1 MDTWFPAPHTR
12 MRESFSIRPDEILIY
27 YCLPSPVSWRVRG
40 ECYGKIDR
48 FSFLLESRRVFA
60 LIFHSICLHWVNLCD
75 TVDTRRTPA
84 LPHCRAKDL
93 LNWISHILWLNYIAP
108 NTGATKSIR
117 WWSSRAAC
125 IATSN
130 RITCNFSLLF
140 FDFIFFPPNEPDSK
154 IYLLPCWRR
163 HRLCDLN
170 WRWRWSTPSPS
181 PVIRWMDILF
191 SIINH
196 SMLSRVKPKLR
207 WYVTSHTLP
216 NIPKYPHADK
226 THKLIQLATHFSS

>member
-1 MDTWFPAPHTR
+1 MDTWFPAPHTHII
-12 MRESFSIRPDEILIY
+12 ESFSIRPDEILIY

-117 WWSSRAAC
+117 WWSSEQPASQLA
-125 IATSN
+125 IALRVIFLYYFS
-130 RITCNFSLLF
+130 ISFFSLQTNPIQKSTF
-140 FDFIFFPPNEPDSK
+140 F
-154 IYLLPCWRR
+154 
-163 HRLCDLN
+163 HAGA
-170 WRWRWSTPSPS
+170 
-181 PVIRWMDILF
+181 VIVCVI
-191 SIINH
+191 
-196 SMLSRVKPKLR
+196 
-207 WYVTSHTLP
+207 
-216 NIPKYPHADK
+216 
-226 THKLIQLATHFSS
+226 